1 MNTLYHL
8 PFSANSR
15 LVRIALSEKQIDVKL
30 IVEPV
35 WERRTSFLS
44 LNPEG
49 QVPVFLTGQ
58 NISLSGASVII
69 EWLEDISSEHSLIGN
84 DINFRAEARRIMLW
98 FNNKFSLEVESS
110 IVYEKIMKVFMGK
123 GNPDANILRVGRK
136 NLITH
141 MQYINWLSKNRDWLA
156 GNSYSIADI
165 SAAANLSILD
175 YLGEI
180 TWREYSFAKE
190 WYARVKS
197 RPSFRSVLLDKIPG
211 LLPPKYY
218 SDLDF

>member
-15 LVRIALSEKQIDVKL
+15 IVRIALSEKQIDVKL

-35 WERRTSFLS
+35 WERRASFLL

-49 QVPVFLTGQ
+49 QVPVFLTDK
-58 NISLSGASVII
+58 NISLSGSSVII
-69 EWLEDISSEHSLIGN
+69 EWLEDLSSEHSLIGN

-98 FNNKFSLEVESS
+98 FNNKFALEVESS

-123 GNPDANILRVGRK
+123 GNPDTNILRVGRK

>member
-15 LVRIALSEKQIDVKL
+15 LVRIALSEKKIDVKL

-35 WERRTSFLS
+35 WERRASFLS

-180 TWREYSFAKE
+180 NWREYSFAKE

>member
-8 PFSANSR
+8 PFAANSR
-15 LVRIALSEKQIDVKL
+15 IVRVALSEKKIDVKL
-30 IVEPV
+30 IVEPI
-35 WERRTSFLS
+35 WERRDSFLS

-49 QVPVFLTGQ
+49 QVPVLLNNQ
-58 NISLSGASVII
+58 NIPLSGAPVIL
-69 EWLEDISSEHSLIGN
+69 EWLEDISSDNSLIGN
-84 DINFRAEARRIMLW
+84 DIIFRAEARRIMFW
-98 FNNKFSLEVESS
+98 FNNKFSFEVESS

-123 GNPDANILRVGRK
+123 GNPDASILRVGRK

-141 MQYINWLSKNRDWLA
+141 MKYIDWLSKNRDWLA
-156 GNSYSIADI
+156 GKSFSVADI
-165 SAAANLSILD
+165 SASANLSILD

-180 TWREYSFAKE
+180 QWRDYAYAKE

-197 RPSFRSVLLDKIPG
+197 RPSFRGILLDKIPG

>member
-15 LVRIALSEKQIDVKL
+15 LVRVALSEKKIDVKL
-30 IVEPV
+30 IVELT
-35 WERRTSFLS
+35 WERRDSFLS

-49 QVPVFLTGQ
+49 QVPVLLTNQ
-58 NISLSGASVII
+58 NIPLSGAPVII
-69 EWLEDISSEHSLIGN
+69 EWLEDISSERSLIGK
-84 DINFRAEARRIMLW
+84 DINFRAEARRIMFW
-98 FNNKFSLEVESS
+98 FNNKFSSEVESS

-141 MQYINWLSKNRDWLA
+141 MQYIDWLSKNRDWLA
-156 GNSYSIADI
+156 GTSFSIADI
-165 SAAANLSILD
+165 SASANLSILD

-180 TWREYSFAKE
+180 KWKDFSYAKE

-211 LLPPKYY
+211 LLPPKNY

>member
-1 MNTLYHL
+1 MHTLYHL
-8 PFSANSR
+8 PFSADSR
-15 LVRIALSEKQIDVKL
+15 LVRIALAEKKIDIKL

-35 WERRTSFLS
+35 WERRNNFLS
-44 LNPEG
+44 MNPEG
-49 QVPVFLTGQ
+49 AVPVLVSAD
-58 NISLSGASVII
+58 NITLCGANVII
-69 EWLEDISSEHSLIGN
+69 EWLEDTSSLNTLIGTEV
-84 DINFRAEARRIMLW
+84 IFRAESRRIMSW
-98 FNNKFSLEVESS
+98 FNNKFSSEVEAS
-110 IVYEKIMKVFMGK
+110 IVYEKIMKVFIGK
-123 GNPDANILRVGRK
+123 GNPNANILRVGRK

-141 MQYINWLSKNRDWLA
+141 LKYIDWLSKNRDWLA

-180 TWREYSFAKE
+180 KWKDYSYAKE

-197 RPSFRSVLLDKIPG
+197 RPSFRCILLDKIPG

>member
-15 LVRIALSEKQIDVKL
+15 LVRVALSEKKIDVKL
-30 IVEPV
+30 IVEPI
-35 WERRTSFLS
+35 WERRDSFLS

-49 QVPVFLTGQ
+49 QVPVLLTNQ
-58 NISLSGASVII
+58 NIPLSGAPVII
-69 EWLEDISSEHSLIGN
+69 EWLEDISSERSLIGK
-84 DINFRAEARRIMLW
+84 DINFRAEARRIMFW
-98 FNNKFSLEVESS
+98 FNNKFSSEVESS

-141 MQYINWLSKNRDWLA
+141 MQYIDWLSKNRDWLA
-156 GNSYSIADI
+156 GKSFSIADI
-165 SAAANLSILD
+165 SASANLSILD

-180 TWREYSFAKE
+180 KWKDFSYAKE

-197 RPSFRSVLLDKIPG
+197 RPSFRGVLLDKIPG
-211 LLPPKYY
+211 LLPPKNY

>member
-49 QVPVFLTGQ
+49 QVPVFLTDQ

-180 TWREYSFAKE
+180 NWREYSFAKE

>member
-1 MNTLYHL
+1 
-8 PFSANSR
+8 
-15 LVRIALSEKQIDVKL
+15 
-30 IVEPV
+30 
-35 WERRTSFLS
+35 
-44 LNPEG
+44 
-49 QVPVFLTGQ
+49 
-58 NISLSGASVII
+58 
-69 EWLEDISSEHSLIGN
+69 
-84 DINFRAEARRIMLW
+84 
-98 FNNKFSLEVESS
+98 
-110 IVYEKIMKVFMGK
+110 MKGFIGK

-136 NLITH
+136 NLLVH
-141 MQYINWLSKNRDWLA
+141 LQYVDWLSKNRDWLA
-156 GNSYSIADI
+156 GDNYSAADI

-180 TWREYSFAKE
+180 KWRDYSFAKE

>member
-15 LVRIALSEKQIDVKL
+15 LVRIALSEKKIDVKL

-180 TWREYSFAKE
+180 NWREYSFAKE

>member
-15 LVRIALSEKQIDVKL
+15 LVRVALSEKKIDVKL
-30 IVEPV
+30 IVEPI
-35 WERRTSFLS
+35 WERRDSFLS

-49 QVPVFLTGQ
+49 KVPVLLTNQ
-58 NISLSGASVII
+58 NIPLSGGPVII
-69 EWLEDISSEHSLIGN
+69 EWLEDISSERSLIGK
-84 DINFRAEARRIMLW
+84 DINFRAEARRIMFW
-98 FNNKFSLEVESS
+98 FNNKFSSEVESS

-141 MQYINWLSKNRDWLA
+141 MQYIDWLSKNRDWLA
-156 GNSYSIADI
+156 GTSFSIADI
-165 SAAANLSILD
+165 SASANLSILD

-180 TWREYSFAKE
+180 KWKDFSYAKE

-197 RPSFRSVLLDKIPG
+197 RPSFRGVLLDKIPG
-211 LLPPKYY
+211 LLPPKNY

>member
-15 LVRIALSEKQIDVKL
+15 LVRIALSEKKIDTKL
-30 IVEPV
+30 IVEPI
-35 WERRTSFLS
+35 WERRDSFLA

-49 QVPVFLTGQ
+49 QVPVLLTDQ

-69 EWLEDISSEHSLIGN
+69 EWLEDISSENSLIGN

-123 GNPDANILRVGRK
+123 GNPDTNILRVGRK

-180 TWREYSFAKE
+180 NWREYSFAKE

>member
-15 LVRIALSEKQIDVKL
+15 LVRIALSEKKIDVKL

-35 WERRTSFLS
+35 WERRASFLA

-49 QVPVFLTGQ
+49 QVPVFLTNK

-98 FNNKFSLEVESS
+98 FNNKFALEVESS

-180 TWREYSFAKE
+180 NWREYSFAKE

>member
-15 LVRIALSEKQIDVKL
+15 LVRIALSEKKIDTKL
-30 IVEPV
+30 IVEPI
-35 WERRTSFLS
+35 WERRDSFLT

-49 QVPVFLTGQ
+49 QVPVLLTDQ

-69 EWLEDISSEHSLIGN
+69 EWLEDMSSENSLIGN

-123 GNPDANILRVGRK
+123 GNPDTNILRVGRK

-141 MQYINWLSKNRDWLA
+141 MQYIDWLSKNRDWLA

-165 SAAANLSILD
+165 SASANLSILD

-180 TWREYSFAKE
+180 QWRDYSYAKE

-197 RPSFRSVLLDKIPG
+197 RPSFRSLLLDKIPG

>member
-15 LVRIALSEKQIDVKL
+15 LVRIALSEKKIDVKL

-35 WERRTSFLS
+35 WERRASFLL

-49 QVPVFLTGQ
+49 QVPVFLTDK
-58 NISLSGASVII
+58 NISLSGSSVII
-69 EWLEDISSEHSLIGN
+69 EWLEDLSSEHSLIGN

-180 TWREYSFAKE
+180 NWREYSFAKE

>member
-15 LVRIALSEKQIDVKL
+15 LVRIALSEKKIDVKL

-35 WERRTSFLS
+35 WERRASFLL

-49 QVPVFLTGQ
+49 QVPVFLTDK
-58 NISLSGASVII
+58 NISLSGSSVII
-69 EWLEDISSEHSLIGN
+69 EWLEDLSSEHSLIGN

-123 GNPDANILRVGRK
+123 GNPDTNILRVGRK

-180 TWREYSFAKE
+180 NWREYSFAKE

>member
-15 LVRIALSEKQIDVKL
+15 LVRVALSEKKIDVKL
-30 IVEPV
+30 IVEPI
-35 WERRTSFLS
+35 WERRDGFLS

-49 QVPVFLTGQ
+49 QVPVLLTNE
-58 NISLSGASVII
+58 NIPLSGASVII
-69 EWLEDISSEHSLIGN
+69 EWLEDVSSESSLIGK
-84 DINFRAEARRIMLW
+84 DINFRAEARRIMFW
-98 FNNKFSLEVESS
+98 FNNKFSSEVESS

-141 MQYINWLSKNRDWLA
+141 MQYIDWLSKNRDWLA
-156 GNSYSIADI
+156 GKSFSIADI
-165 SAAANLSILD
+165 SASANLSILD

-180 TWREYSFAKE
+180 KWKDFSYAKE

-211 LLPPKYY
+211 LLPPKNY

>member
-49 QVPVFLTGQ
+49 QVPVFLTDQ

-98 FNNKFSLEVESS
+98 FNNKFALEVESS

>member
-15 LVRIALSEKQIDVKL
+15 LVRIALSEKKIDVKL

-35 WERRTSFLS
+35 WERRASFLL

-49 QVPVFLTGQ
+49 QVPVFLTDK
-58 NISLSGASVII
+58 NISLSGSSVII
-69 EWLEDISSEHSLIGN
+69 EWLEDLSSEHSLIGN

-98 FNNKFSLEVESS
+98 FNNKFALEVESS

-123 GNPDANILRVGRK
+123 GNPDTNILRVGRK

-180 TWREYSFAKE
+180 NWREYSFAKE

>member
-15 LVRIALSEKQIDVKL
+15 LVRVALSEKKIDVKL
-30 IVEPV
+30 IVEPI
-35 WERRTSFLS
+35 WERRDSFLS

-49 QVPVFLTGQ
+49 QVPVLLTKH
-58 NISLSGASVII
+58 NIPLSGAPVII
-69 EWLEDISSEHSLIGN
+69 EWLEDISSERSLIGK
-84 DINFRAEARRIMLW
+84 DINFRAEARRIMFW
-98 FNNKFSLEVESS
+98 FNNKFSSEVESS

-141 MQYINWLSKNRDWLA
+141 MQYIDWLSKNRDWLA
-156 GNSYSIADI
+156 GTSFSIADI
-165 SAAANLSILD
+165 SASANLSILD

-180 TWREYSFAKE
+180 KWKDFSYAKE

-197 RPSFRSVLLDKIPG
+197 RPSFRGVLLDKIPG
-211 LLPPKYY
+211 LLPPKNY

>member
-15 LVRIALSEKQIDVKL
+15 LVRIALSEKKIDVKL

-35 WERRTSFLS
+35 WERRASFLS

-49 QVPVFLTGQ
+49 QVPVFLTDK
-58 NISLSGASVII
+58 NISLSGSSVII
-69 EWLEDISSEHSLIGN
+69 EWLEDLSSEHSLIGN

-123 GNPDANILRVGRK
+123 GNPDTNILRVGRK

>member
-15 LVRIALSEKQIDVKL
+15 LVRIALSEKKIDTKL
-30 IVEPV
+30 IVEPI
-35 WERRTSFLS
+35 WERRDSFLA

-49 QVPVFLTGQ
+49 QVPVLLTDQ

-69 EWLEDISSEHSLIGN
+69 EWLEDMSSENSLIGS

-123 GNPDANILRVGRK
+123 GNPDTNILRVGRK

-141 MQYINWLSKNRDWLA
+141 MQYIDWLSKNRDWLA

-165 SAAANLSILD
+165 SASANLSILD

-180 TWREYSFAKE
+180 KWRDYSYAKE

-197 RPSFRSVLLDKIPG
+197 RPSFRSLLLDKIPG

>member
-15 LVRIALSEKQIDVKL
+15 LVRIALSEKKIDTKL
-30 IVEPV
+30 IVEPI
-35 WERRTSFLS
+35 WERRDSFLA

-49 QVPVFLTGQ
+49 QVPVLLTDQ

-69 EWLEDISSEHSLIGN
+69 EWLEDMSSENSLIGN

-123 GNPDANILRVGRK
+123 GNPDTNILRVGRK

-141 MQYINWLSKNRDWLA
+141 MQYIDWLSKNRDWLA

-165 SAAANLSILD
+165 SASANLSILD

-180 TWREYSFAKE
+180 QWRDYSYAKE

-197 RPSFRSVLLDKIPG
+197 RPSFRSLLLDKIPG

>member
-15 LVRIALSEKQIDVKL
+15 LVRIALSEKKIDVKL

-35 WERRTSFLS
+35 WERRASFLS

-49 QVPVFLTGQ
+49 QVPVFLTNK
-58 NISLSGASVII
+58 NISLSGSSVII

-84 DINFRAEARRIMLW
+84 DINFRAEARRIMFW

-180 TWREYSFAKE
+180 NWREYSFAKE

>member
-1 MNTLYHL
+1 MDTLYHL

-15 LVRIALSEKQIDVKL
+15 IVRVALSEKKIDVKL
-30 IVEPV
+30 IVEPI
-35 WERRTSFLS
+35 WERRDSFLS

-49 QVPVFLTGQ
+49 QVPVLLNKH
-58 NISLSGASVII
+58 NIPLSGASVII
-69 EWLEDISSEHSLIGN
+69 EWLDDMSSENSLIGN
-84 DINFRAEARRIMLW
+84 DITFRAEARRIMFW
-98 FNNKFSLEVESS
+98 FNNKFSSEVESS

-141 MQYINWLSKNRDWLA
+141 MQYIDWLSKNRDWLA
-156 GNSYSIADI
+156 GQSFSVADI
-165 SAAANLSILD
+165 SASANLSILD

-180 TWREYSFAKE
+180 KWKDFSYAKE

-197 RPSFRSVLLDKIPG
+197 RPSFRSILLDKIPG

-218 SDLDF
+218 SDRDI

>member
-15 LVRIALSEKQIDVKL
+15 LVRVALSEKKIDVKL
-30 IVEPV
+30 IVEPI
-35 WERRTSFLS
+35 WERRDGFLS

-49 QVPVFLTGQ
+49 QVPVLLTNE
-58 NISLSGASVII
+58 NIPLSGASVII
-69 EWLEDISSEHSLIGN
+69 EWLEDVSSESSLIGK
-84 DINFRAEARRIMLW
+84 DINFRAEARRIMFW
-98 FNNKFSLEVESS
+98 FNNKFSSEVESS

-141 MQYINWLSKNRDWLA
+141 MQYIDWLSKNRDWLA
-156 GNSYSIADI
+156 GTSFSIADI
-165 SAAANLSILD
+165 SASANLSILD

-180 TWREYSFAKE
+180 KWKDFSYAKE

-197 RPSFRSVLLDKIPG
+197 RPSFRGVLLDKIPG
-211 LLPPKYY
+211 LLPPENY
-218 SDLDF
+218 SNLDF

>member
-1 MNTLYHL
+1 MNILYHL
-8 PFSANSR
+8 PFSANCR
-15 LVRIALSEKQIDVKL
+15 LVRIALSEKKIDVKL

-35 WERRTSFLS
+35 WERRASFLS

-49 QVPVFLTGQ
+49 QVPVFLTDK
-58 NISLSGASVII
+58 NISLSGSSVII
-69 EWLEDISSEHSLIGN
+69 EWLEDLSSEHSLIGN

-98 FNNKFSLEVESS
+98 FNNKFALEVESS

-123 GNPDANILRVGRK
+123 GNPDTNILRVGRK
-136 NLITH
+136 NLIIH

>member
-1 MNTLYHL
+1 MDTLYHL

-15 LVRIALSEKQIDVKL
+15 IVRVALSEKKIDVKL
-30 IVEPV
+30 IVEPI
-35 WERRTSFLS
+35 WERRDSFLS

-49 QVPVFLTGQ
+49 QVPVLLNKH
-58 NISLSGASVII
+58 NIPLSGASVII
-69 EWLEDISSEHSLIGN
+69 EWLDDMSSENSLIGN
-84 DINFRAEARRIMLW
+84 DITFRAEARRIMFW
-98 FNNKFSLEVESS
+98 FNNKFSSEVESS

-141 MQYINWLSKNRDWLA
+141 MQYIDWLSKNRDWLA
-156 GNSYSIADI
+156 GQSFSVSDI
-165 SAAANLSILD
+165 SSSANLSILD

-180 TWREYSFAKE
+180 KWKDFSYAKE

-197 RPSFRSVLLDKIPG
+197 RPSFRSILLDKIPG

>member
-15 LVRIALSEKQIDVKL
+15 LVRVALSEKKFDVKL
-30 IVEPV
+30 IVEPI
-35 WERRTSFLS
+35 WERRDSFLS

-49 QVPVFLTGQ
+49 QVPVLLTNQ
-58 NISLSGASVII
+58 NIPLSGAPVII
-69 EWLEDISSEHSLIGN
+69 EWLEDISSERSLIGK
-84 DINFRAEARRIMLW
+84 DINFRAEARRIMFW
-98 FNNKFSLEVESS
+98 FNNKFSSEVESS

-141 MQYINWLSKNRDWLA
+141 MQYIDWLSKNRDWLA
-156 GNSYSIADI
+156 GTSFSIADI
-165 SAAANLSILD
+165 SASANLSILD

-180 TWREYSFAKE
+180 KWKDFSYAKE
-190 WYARVKS
+190 WYTRVKS
-197 RPSFRSVLLDKIPG
+197 RPSFRGVLLDKIPG
-211 LLPPKYY
+211 LLPPKNY

>member
-15 LVRIALSEKQIDVKL
+15 LVRIALSEKKIDVKL

-35 WERRTSFLS
+35 WERRASFLS

-49 QVPVFLTGQ
+49 QVPVFLTNK
-58 NISLSGASVII
+58 NISLSGSSVII
-69 EWLEDISSEHSLIGN
+69 EWLEDLSSEHSLIGN

-180 TWREYSFAKE
+180 NWREYSFAKE

>member
-15 LVRIALSEKQIDVKL
+15 LVRVALSEKKIDVKL
-30 IVEPV
+30 IVEPI
-35 WERRTSFLS
+35 WERRDSFLS

-49 QVPVFLTGQ
+49 QVPVLLTNQ
-58 NISLSGASVII
+58 NIALSGAPVII
-69 EWLEDISSEHSLIGN
+69 EWLEDISSERSLIGK
-84 DINFRAEARRIMLW
+84 DINFRAEARRIMFW
-98 FNNKFSLEVESS
+98 FNNKFSSEVESS

-141 MQYINWLSKNRDWLA
+141 MQYIDWLSKNRDWLA
-156 GNSYSIADI
+156 GTSFSIADI
-165 SAAANLSILD
+165 SASANLSILD

-180 TWREYSFAKE
+180 KWKDFSYAKE

-197 RPSFRSVLLDKIPG
+197 RPSFRGVLLDKIPG
-211 LLPPKYY
+211 LLPPTNY

>member
-15 LVRIALSEKQIDVKL
+15 LVRIALSEKKIDVKL

-35 WERRTSFLS
+35 WERRASFLS

-49 QVPVFLTGQ
+49 QVPVFLTDK
-58 NISLSGASVII
+58 NISLSGSSVII
-69 EWLEDISSEHSLIGN
+69 EWLEDLSSEHSLIGN